1 MLPNPLTPSLSPPGR
16 GRSVPPSAFQP
27 LATRV
32 RFAAGVRLATRSP
45 LAPPSPQR
53 GEGWGEGARTF
64 QTWHLNPCRD
74 ARNSLAKRPCGT
86 RRLQNRRRRHT
97 GIAHRQPRRCRAR
110 PHDRRQSQYGTVPVV
125 PFRAVPGRQVP
136 GHHGA
141 RSRRRR
147 RAVARGAIAVAHRR
161 CRKIQS
167 ANHHAAVLS
176 RRSLDPGAAG
186 VSRQA
191 GAHGSGSR
199 GRRCLSDDFEVTP
212 DMDRDRSRR
221 EVLQAAAVLAGGGV
235 MLSIRPAAATPEMMK
250 DAVRAV
256 IGEAPVKKGKVKLD
270 LPPLVE
276 NGNSVPCT
284 VAVESP
290 MTAADYV
297 KAIHIFNEKNPQP
310 NVISVKLGPRAGRAS
325 FSTRIRLADSQ
336 TVTAIAELSDGSF
349 WSDDIDV
356 IVTLAA
362 CVEEPKP

>member
-1 MLPNPLTPSLSPPGR
+1 M
-16 GRSVPPSAFQP
+16 
-27 LATRV
+27 
-32 RFAAGVRLATRSP
+32 
-45 LAPPSPQR
+45 
-53 GEGWGEGARTF
+53 
-64 QTWHLNPCRD
+64 
-74 ARNSLAKRPCGT
+74 KR
-86 RRLQNRRRRHT
+86 
-97 GIAHRQPRRCRAR
+97 
-110 PHDRRQSQYGTVPVV
+110 
-125 PFRAVPGRQVP
+125 
-136 GHHGA
+136 
-141 RSRRRR
+141 
-147 RAVARGAIAVAHRR
+147 
-161 CRKIQS
+161 
-167 ANHHAAVLS
+167 
-176 RRSLDPGAAG
+176 
-186 VSRQA
+186 
-191 GAHGSGSR
+191 
-199 GRRCLSDDFEVTP
+199 

-221 EVLQAAAVLAGGGV
+221 EILQAAAALAGGGV
-235 MLSIRPAAATPEMMK
+235 LLSIRPAAATPEMMK

-256 IGEAPVKKGKVKLD
+256 IGEAPVTKGKVKLD

-284 VAVESP
+284 VSVESP

>member
-1 MLPNPLTPSLSPPGR
+1 
-16 GRSVPPSAFQP
+16 
-27 LATRV
+27 
-32 RFAAGVRLATRSP
+32 
-45 LAPPSPQR
+45 
-53 GEGWGEGARTF
+53 
-64 QTWHLNPCRD
+64 
-74 ARNSLAKRPCGT
+74 
-86 RRLQNRRRRHT
+86 
-97 GIAHRQPRRCRAR
+97 
-110 PHDRRQSQYGTVPVV
+110 
-125 PFRAVPGRQVP
+125 
-136 GHHGA
+136 
-141 RSRRRR
+141 
-147 RAVARGAIAVAHRR
+147 
-161 CRKIQS
+161 
-167 ANHHAAVLS
+167 
-176 RRSLDPGAAG
+176 
-186 VSRQA
+186 
-191 GAHGSGSR
+191 
-199 GRRCLSDDFEVTP
+199 
-212 DMDRDRSRR
+212 MDRDRSRR
-221 EVLQAAAVLAGGGV
+221 EILQAAAALAGGGV
-235 MLSIRPAAATPEMMK
+235 LLSIRPAAATPEMMK

-336 TVTAIAELSDGSF
+336 TVTAIAELSDGSL